1 MIDQKEKGKPQKM
14 LYDQATKRGGC
25 KLLGK
30 LYCGKIVHQEKIL
43 HLQFTAKKDRKLITK
58 PKSNFMPLFDF
69 SVYSIF

>member
-43 HLQFTAKKDRKLITK
+43 HLQFTAKKDRKKSKINNKTK
-58 PKSNFMPLFDF
+58 IKFNASF
-69 SVYSIF
+69 